1 MGPLRFN
8 RAPLIPCVHD
18 LKSKRM
24 KCVSKLIYNIGP
36 MLIHPCTCASNFV
49 DNIYT
54 KMLRIGPST
63 SMAHRKNKSK
73 TLRSSLRTHLNM
85 VYIRARFQ
93 SWDLWAHHA
102 STAPLWLHASMKST
116 RIKCVSSFVTYR
128 IKCRWFTH
136 VPMLPNSLTSY
147 TLKCCGL
154 AQVPPWHIRNIRQTS
169 WDNHCEHTHTQ
180 FILEPSFDHGT
191 CGLWAHRASTA
202 PLWLHVSMLRNP
214 QG

>member
-1 MGPLRFN
+1 MGPLRFD
-8 RAPLIPCVHD
+8 RATLIPCVHD

-24 KCVSKLIYNIGP
+24 KCVSKFIYNIGP

-93 SWDLWAHHA
+93 SWDLWVMGPPRFHCA
-102 STAPLWLHASMKST
+102 TLILWVNVKKTKRMN
-116 RIKCVSSFVTYR
+116 Y
-128 IKCRWFTH
+128 TH
-136 VPMLPNSLTSY
+136 
-147 TLKCCGL
+147 
-154 AQVPPWHIRNIRQTS
+154 Q
-169 WDNHCEHTHTQ
+169 
-180 FILEPSFDHGT
+180 
-191 CGLWAHRASTA
+191 
-202 PLWLHVSMLRNP
+202 
-214 QG
+214 